1 MLQFDNNPIA
11 DQFRRLRVLACGTLI
26 AFAYGCGGGGS
37 GSGSSATPEA
47 SAETTTSTETAASTE
62 TTASEEASTQEDTAS
77 EDAARLAA
85 LESGAIPGTA
95 TTVQVP
101 IDEPPVMVELPA
113 DESEIREAAPLN
125 TVQTIIDD
133 MVRPNDLRIAGVS
146 NYLGWAN
153 GAVIV
158 MGASP
163 RGDATP
169 SYWQPRNRAYKS
181 AAPWRLVIP
190 WFVIF
195 DGVGNA
201 ASNTFVQIRS
211 MKLYVKSKS
220 TGRWSL
226 LSASA
231 GFGGYMYPKHLQ
243 GTSLVAGRVL
253 HAADGSAT
261 IQPGAGGM
269 AFHGWC
275 CGLRS
280 LPNPSDVG
288 GLHVTMQARVV
299 PNPYNRADDRSRAR
313 YLLHVGADYYPTAA
327 EANVNKFTP
336 SPYNPGVGVSRAK
349 LLTANWQPVSMT
361 TLTIPRKDAP
371 SLTLSTAQLR
381 AAPPPME

>member
-37 GSGSSATPEA
+37 GSSGTTAA
-47 SAETTTSTETAASTE
+47 SAETTASAETAASTE
-62 TTASEEASTQEDTAS
+62 ASTPEDTTS

-101 IDEPPVMVELPA
+101 ADEPPVMVELPA

-125 TVQTIIDD
+125 SVQTIIDD

-146 NYLGWAN
+146 NYLGWAS
-153 GAVIV
+153 GAVV
-158 MGASP
+158 TMGGSP

-181 AAPWRLVIP
+181 GNPWRLILP

-195 DGVGNA
+195 DGVGNS
-201 ASNTFVQIRS
+201 ASNTYVQIRA
-211 MKLYVKSKS
+211 MKLYVKSRS
-220 TGRWSL
+220 TGRWSML
-226 LSASA
+226 AASA
-231 GFGGYMYPKHLQ
+231 GFGGYMYPKHMQ
-243 GTSLVAGRVL
+243 GTSFVAARVL

-275 CGLRS
+275 CGLRG
-280 LPNPSDVG
+280 LPNPTDVG
-288 GLHVTMQARVV
+288 AVHVTMQARVV

-313 YLLHVGADYYPTAA
+313 YLLHVGADYYPSAA
-327 EANVNKFTP
+327 EINVNMFTP

-371 SLTLSTAQLR
+371 SLTLSADQLR